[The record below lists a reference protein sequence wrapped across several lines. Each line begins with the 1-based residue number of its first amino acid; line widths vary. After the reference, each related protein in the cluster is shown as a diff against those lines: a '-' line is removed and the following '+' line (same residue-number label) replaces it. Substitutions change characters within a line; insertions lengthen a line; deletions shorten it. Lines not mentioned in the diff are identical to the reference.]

1 MQHHFWIPA
10 LATAVI
16 AAGVDARTRR
26 IPNWLSVP
34 SMVAGLVASLA
45 QGGAEGMWQ
54 SLLSLG
60 IAVVFFGIPCW
71 MGSMGMGDLKLGCAL
86 GAWMGPQA
94 LMLALLVASMAAGV
108 HALLYSLLRCRS
120 DSIPY
125 GPAMAAGVIVAMF
138 AHWR

>member
-1 MQHHFWIPA
+1 MEQAFWIPA

-34 SMVAGLVASLA
+34 SMVAGLVAA
-45 QGGAEGMWQ
+45 GMRSGSDGLWQ
-54 SLLSLG
+54 SLLSVG
-60 IAVVFFGIPCW
+60 IAVLFFGMQCW

-86 GAWMGPQA
+86 GAWIAPEAMVFA
-94 LMLALLVASMAAGV
+94 LMVAAMAAGL
-108 HALLYSLLRCRS
+108 HAVVYSLLRYPS
-120 DSIPY
+120 GSIPY
-125 GPAMAAGVIVAMF
+125 GPAMAAGVIVSMF